1 MHPRNLR
8 VRVIRFLLFLGL
20 LGALLS
26 GLLSLLPQREP
37 HTLAGTPHSTT
48 SLNQG
53 SERTAFTLIARKALV
68 PGTRQNPG

>member
-8 VRVIRFLLFLGL
+8 VRVTRFLLFLG
-20 LGALLS
+20 LLS